1 MFLRNLLL
9 SNLLVLLFLNLSK
22 KSIIDCL
29 AKKRDKVENANKKT
43 NLKILE
49 DANLFN

>member
-9 SNLLVLLFLNLSK
+9 CNLLVLLFLSLSK
-22 KSIIDCL
+22 KLIIDCL
-29 AKKRDKVENANKKT
+29 AKKRDKIENANKKT

-49 DANLFN
+49 DTNLFD